1 MRTSEIIK
9 GVISGNTV
17 HALTLATTWWHQNG
31 MVIID
36 VWLYLFKHTVHVS
49 CGEMPGSEGRKDQ
62 RRWQNRQNTRRSLF
76 CNLLRFQS
84 VLRLKI

>member
-1 MRTSEIIK
+1 MRTSEIMK

-36 VWLYLFKHTVHVS
+36 VWLYLF
-49 CGEMPGSEGRKDQ
+49 
-62 RRWQNRQNTRRSLF
+62 
-76 CNLLRFQS
+76 
-84 VLRLKI
+84 